1 MAAPADGGAARAAV
15 SEPARGPGGYRE
27 RYLGVRIPSA
37 RALPANGMDVR
48 GWPAGRLFGADGP
61 HDSTWTM
68 RRVERV
74 RCRGR

>member
-37 RALPANGMDVR
+37 RALPATA
-48 GWPAGRLFGADGP
+48 WTFADG
-61 HDSTWTM
+61 
-68 RRVERV
+68 RRAGCLAQMALMIR
-74 RCRGR
+74 RGRCEG

>member
-15 SEPARGPGGYRE
+15 SEPARGPGGYLE

-48 GWPAGRLFGADGP
+48 G
-61 HDSTWTM
+61 
-68 RRVERV
+68 
-74 RCRGR
+74 